1 MSSAIQ
7 NRRSNQN
14 NRRRNQVVVRQYTS
28 PTVRM
33 PNFPPNY
40 NAAIIVRHTFR
51 FGALAAGSSVI
62 TPQNVMNIM
71 TFYAGPTAASNY
83 ALFSAY
89 RVKSI
94 KMWGFTGAGT
104 SSRLSLEF
112 QTLTAGPVGAKPR
125 VYSASSAG
133 TSVPAKIYAKPQRGT
148 SAADWQNSL
157 TTTTTTTGFQVVL
170 VYQTDTTIDLKLEL
184 ILNNGDPVT
193 TTPYI
198 GSLTPLNQI
207 YANNLDSTS
216 TPSNLS
222 PIGKAPNK

>member
-1 MSSAIQ
+1 MSSANQ

-51 FGALAAGSSVI
+51 YGALASGTSVI

-94 KMWGFTGAGT
+94 KMWGFTGANT
-104 SSRLSLEF
+104 LSRLSLEF
-112 QTLTAGPVGAKPR
+112 QTPLTGPVGSKPR

-133 TSVPAKIYAKPQRGT
+133 TAMPAKIYAKPQKGT

-157 TTTTTTTGFQVVL
+157 TAATTTTGFQVIL
-170 VYQTDTTIDLKLEL
+170 VYQENTTIDIKLEL
-184 ILNNGDPVT
+184 VLNNGDPVT

-198 GSLTPLNQI
+198 GSLTPVNQI

-216 TPSNLS
+216 LPSNLS
-222 PIGKAPNK
+222 PIGKSPNK